1 MIMRIGYG
9 PPVDARSPRRPVQDV
24 VTWL

>member
-1 MIMRIGYG
+1 MRIGYG